1 VNFFHLKVANATAPI
16 NQSSIVGVGET
27 NDPNLVI
34 TYNGAIVFESLC
46 GDGIWQIE
54 RCPPKSSSQCSV
66 LQKDIKYYYK
76 ARIISKQ
83 IDCGIL
89 APYYVSY

>member
-1 VNFFHLKVANATAPI
+1 VANATAPI
-16 NQSSIVGVGET
+16 NQSSIVDVGET

-34 TYNGAIVFESLC
+34 TYNGVNFFESLC
-46 GDGIWQIE
+46 GDGIWKIE
-54 RCPPKSSSQCSV
+54 QCPLKSSSQCSV

-89 APYYVSY
+89 VPYYVGY